1 MSAYYMNEAAFDLPA
16 GFVDRTVTHL
26 EATTD
31 DGGEVALL
39 VERHPIGPDE
49 TLSNAVARRM
59 TEARKETRG
68 LTVLSERQ
76 IRVGDQPAI
85 EVVSRW
91 RDDDDI
97 AYTRAVH
104 WMAGTT
110 LLIVAGESSFQER
123 EICDRVVEHVIGSIR
138 PIH

>member
-1 MSAYYMNEAAFDLPA
+1 MSAYYMNEASFDLPA

-31 DGGEVALL
+31 NGGGVALL
-39 VERHPIGPDE
+39 VERHPLGPEE
-49 TLSNAVARRM
+49 TLASAVARRM

-68 LTVLSERQ
+68 LTIIAERE
-76 IRVGDQPAI
+76 IRVGDEPAL

-104 WMAGTT
+104 WLSGST
-110 LLIVAGESSFQER
+110 LLIVAAESSFQER
-123 EICDRVVEHVIGSIR
+123 EICDHVVEHVIGSIR